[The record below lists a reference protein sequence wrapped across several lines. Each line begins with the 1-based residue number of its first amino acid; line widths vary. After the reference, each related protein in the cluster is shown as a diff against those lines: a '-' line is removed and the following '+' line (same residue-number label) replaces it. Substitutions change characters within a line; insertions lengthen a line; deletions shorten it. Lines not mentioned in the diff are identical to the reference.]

1 MTGFRA
7 TVRGHMIK
15 RVVFT
20 VGGKQIASRSGRRF
34 RVYVRPTAGASGKLR
49 AHVTFT
55 DATRAKTLKFT
66 YRACAAQLLRPAMGP
81 SQFTG

>member
-1 MTGFRA
+1 
-7 TVRGHMIK
+7 MIK

-20 VGGKQIASRSGRRF
+20 IAGKRIATRTGPRY
-34 RVYVRPTAGASGKLR
+34 RVYVRPSVGRRGVLR

-55 DATRAKTLKFT
+55 DATRAKNLTYS
-66 YRACAAQLLRPAMGP
+66 YRACAAAVLRPVQGP